1 MSIIF
6 SSKLKSALTSISL
19 MDNLSLN
26 NSNFLRS
33 IMIVLVILILSK
45 TTSIKVRFSSFNFK
59 KLSIFKVV
67 FNDLNKFGLPGDSV
81 LRY

>member
-6 SSKLKSALTSISL
+6 SSKLKSALTSIYL